1 MVESRRSACSALL
14 SRFFGVELATRTKAS
29 PLTTP
34 GALLPPL
41 KAPVLLPRE
50 AYQGKLGYENHPIY
64 DYLARSQARNWP
76 YHLASRRKRVL
87 VVQQDTLRLA
97 LALRL

>member
-1 MVESRRSACSALL
+1 MVGSRRSACSTLS
-14 SRFFGVELATRTKAS
+14 SRFCGVELATRTKAS
-29 PLTTP
+29 PSTTP

-41 KAPVLLPRE
+41 KAPALPPRE

-76 YHLASRRKRVL
+76 YHQPVDVDAS
-87 VVQQDTLRLA
+87 
-97 LALRL
+97 